1 MKDQSKKLALIG
13 ASVFLAIALAIG
25 SLIRK
30 G

>member
-1 MKDQSKKLALIG
+1 MNNQPKKIAVIG

>member
-1 MKDQSKKLALIG
+1 MKDQPKKLALMS